1 MTTILR
7 IDASPRRARS
17 LSRRLAD
24 RFVDT
29 WFSARPGDR
38 VITRDV
44 GLEPPPAVSEAWI
57 AAAFTPEVERDAT
70 QRALLTLSDMLI
82 DELAAADVILMA
94 VPMHNYGMP
103 AALKAWIDQVVRI
116 NRTFTFDLDRGDW
129 PLEPVMGGKTLVLLT
144 ASGEF
149 GFAPG
154 GIREGW
160 NHLDPHLRT
169 VAHYLGVG
177 ETHHLAI
184 EYQEF
189 SDTRHE
195 ASVQAAHA
203 AVPDLVARLTSRD
216 MTNIRAGD

>member
-7 IDASPRRARS
+7 IDASPRRERS

-29 WFSARPGDR
+29 WLSVRPDDR
-38 VITRDV
+38 VIARDV
-44 GLEPPPAVSEAWI
+44 GLAPPPAVSEAWI
-57 AAAFTPEVERDAT
+57 AAAFTPEAERDAA
-70 QRALLTLSDMLI
+70 QHALLALSDTLI
-82 DELAAADVILMA
+82 NELAGAEVIVMA

-103 AALKAWIDQVVRI
+103 AALKAWIDQIVRI
-116 NRTFTFDLDRGDW
+116 DRTFTFDLDRGDW
-129 PLEPVMGGKTLVLLT
+129 PLEPIMGGKTLVLLT

-160 NHLDPHLRT
+160 NHLDPHIRT

-189 SDTRHE
+189 RDKRHE
-195 ASVQAAHA
+195 ASVEAAHA
-203 AVPDLVARLTSRD
+203 AIPGLVERLTGALAVA
-216 MTNIRAGD
+216 I

>member
-29 WFSARPGDR
+29 WLSARPGDR
-38 VITRDV
+38 VIARDV
-44 GLEPPPAVSEAWI
+44 GLAPPPVVSEPWI
-57 AAAFTPEVERDAT
+57 AAAFTPEAERDAT
-70 QRALLTLSDMLI
+70 QRALLELSDRLI
-82 DELAAADVILMA
+82 DELAAADMILMA

-116 NRTFTFDLDRGDW
+116 DRTFPFDLDRGDW
-129 PLEPVMGGKTLVLLT
+129 PLKPIMRGKKLVLLT

-154 GIREGW
+154 GVREEW
-160 NHLDPHLRT
+160 NHLDPHIRT
-169 VAHYLGVG
+169 VAHYLGVS

-189 SDTRHE
+189 HDIRHE
-195 ASVQAAHA
+195 ASVEAAHA
-203 AVPDLVARLTSRD
+203 AIPGLVGRLTSS
-216 MTNIRAGD
+216 APVAV

>member
-29 WFSARPGDR
+29 WLSARPGDR
-38 VITRDV
+38 VIARDV

-103 AALKAWIDQVVRI
+103 TALKAWIDQVVRI

-160 NHLDPHLRT
+160 NHLDPHIRT
-169 VAHYLGVG
+169 VAHYLGVV

-189 SDTRHE
+189 GDFRHE
-195 ASVQAAHA
+195 ASFQAAHA
-203 AVPDLVARLTSRD
+203 AVPDLVARLTSHD

>member
-1 MTTILR
+1 MKTILR

-29 WFSARPGDR
+29 WLSARPGDR
-38 VITRDV
+38 VIARDV
-44 GLEPPPAVSEAWI
+44 GLEPPPALSEAWI
-57 AAAFTPEVERDAT
+57 TAAFTPEAERDAA
-70 QRALLTLSDMLI
+70 QRALLTLSDTLI

-116 NRTFTFDLDRGDW
+116 DRTFTFDLDRGDW
-129 PLEPVMGGKTLVLLT
+129 PLQPVMGDKTLVLLT

-160 NHLDPHLRT
+160 NHLDPHIRT

-189 SDTRHE
+189 RDTRHE
-195 ASVQAAHA
+195 ASVEAAHA
-203 AVPDLVARLTSRD
+203 AVPGVVERLTGALSV
-216 MTNIRAGD
+216 AV

>member
-1 MTTILR
+1 MKTILR

-29 WFSARPGDR
+29 WLSARPGDR
-38 VITRDV
+38 VIARDV
-44 GLEPPPAVSEAWI
+44 GLEPPPALSEAWI
-57 AAAFTPEVERDAT
+57 TAAFTPEAERDAA
-70 QRALLTLSDMLI
+70 QRALLTLSDTLI

-116 NRTFTFDLDRGDW
+116 DRTFTFDLDRGDW
-129 PLEPVMGGKTLVLLT
+129 PLEPVMGDKTLVLLT

-160 NHLDPHLRT
+160 NHLDPHIRT

-189 SDTRHE
+189 RDTRHE
-195 ASVQAAHA
+195 ASVEAAHA
-203 AVPDLVARLTSRD
+203 AVPGVVERLTGALS
-216 MTNIRAGD
+216 AAV

>member
-7 IDASPRRARS
+7 IDASPRRERS
-17 LSRRLAD
+17 LSRRLANC
-24 RFVDT
+24 FVDT
-29 WFSARPGDR
+29 WLSARPRDR

-44 GLEPPPAVSEAWI
+44 GITPPPALSEAWI
-57 AAAFTPEVERDAT
+57 AAAFTPKAERDAA
-70 QRALLTLSDMLI
+70 QRALLALSDTLI
-82 DELAAADVILMA
+82 DELAAAEVIVMA

-103 AALKAWIDQVVRI
+103 AALKAWIDQVVRVD
-116 NRTFTFDLDRGDW
+116 RTFTFDLDRGDW
-129 PLEPVMGGKTLVLLT
+129 PLEPVMSGKTLVLLT

-154 GIREGW
+154 GVREVW
-160 NHLDPHLRT
+160 NHLDPHIRT

-189 SDTRHE
+189 GDARHE
-195 ASVQAAHA
+195 ASVEAAHA
-203 AVPDLVARLTSRD
+203 AVPGLVERLTRVLP
-216 MTNIRAGD
+216 IAA

>member
-1 MTTILR
+1 MKTILR

-29 WFSARPGDR
+29 WLSARPGDR
-38 VITRDV
+38 VIARDV
-44 GLEPPPAVSEAWI
+44 GLEPPPALSEAWI
-57 AAAFTPEVERDAT
+57 TAAFTPEAERDEA
-70 QRALLTLSDMLI
+70 QRALLTLSDTLI

-116 NRTFTFDLDRGDW
+116 DRTFTFDLDRGDW
-129 PLEPVMGGKTLVLLT
+129 PLEPVMGDKTLVLLT

-160 NHLDPHLRT
+160 NHLDPHIRT

-189 SDTRHE
+189 RDTRHE
-195 ASVQAAHA
+195 ASVEAAHA
-203 AVPDLVARLTSRD
+203 AVPGVVERLTGALSV
-216 MTNIRAGD
+216 AV